1 MGYSTPDDLNYRLT
15 QMLRKVPG
23 VTAVY
28 ATAPVLPKVLSTV
41 VEVIKNE
48 PTAVHLVTIRD
59 ADGGIDI
66 DAYVGV
72 SADEAAPDVCRRAH
86 DAIREYV
93 AGNHDLPAR
102 AVKVKIG
109 RVG

>member
-1 MGYSTPDDLNYRLT
+1 MSYSTPDDLTYQLT

-41 VEVIKNE
+41 AEVLKNE
-48 PTAVHLVTIRD
+48 PAGVHLVTIRD

-66 DAYVGV
+66 EAYVGV
-72 SADEAAPDVCRRAH
+72 TADEPAPLVCRRAH
-86 DAIREYV
+86 DAIRSYV
-93 AGNHDLPAR
+93 AENHDSPAKLIS
-102 AVKVKIG
+102 VKVG